1 MLEKRPPYVC
11 AFFLNSEVICSRS
24 AARSAGFAESSIV
37 PLTDV
42 RAKQQPVGVA
52 MLDLRAADLPAA
64 SAEAASV
71 GHQVSAILDLI
82 VTSLLPSGRVAAHLE
97 EIHLLHGGGGHFVLL
112 GGHVL

>member
-1 MLEKRPPYVC
+1 MLELGSPYVC
-11 AFFLNSEVICSRS
+11 AFSLNSEVICSRS

-37 PLTDV
+37 LLTDV

-64 SAEAASV
+64 RAEAVSV
-71 GHQVSAILDLI
+71 GHQVSAILDLT
-82 VTSLLPSGRVAAHLE
+82 VTSFLPSGRVAAHFE
-97 EIHLLHGGGGHFVLL
+97 EIHLLHGGGHFVLL